1 MKRQILTRKRR
12 GPNRCVLILLCK
24 NQQRHL
30 FYPVVIY
37 FQVRMIH
44 LRRYINE
51 LQESVKEKEYQ
62 VQRLREE
69 FRKCN
74 ERVEILEKERKHTER
89 DIKASEE
96 SDNV

>member
-1 MKRQILTRKRR
+1 
-12 GPNRCVLILLCK
+12 
-24 NQQRHL
+24 
-30 FYPVVIY
+30 
-37 FQVRMIH
+37 MIH